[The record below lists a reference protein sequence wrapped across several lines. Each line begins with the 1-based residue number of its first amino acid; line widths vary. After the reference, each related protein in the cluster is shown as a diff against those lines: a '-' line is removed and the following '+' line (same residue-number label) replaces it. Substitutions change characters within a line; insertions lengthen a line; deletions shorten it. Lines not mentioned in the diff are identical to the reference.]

1 MNISNKK
8 IVCCVPKRRCA
19 WVWGMAGPAGGE
31 AAPAR
36 NSPATLVLGALMM
49 LLVGVNLGKILTGR
63 SSDGGNE
70 RLSTRVNVLS
80 VLQVNTPSCFHACM
94 HSCCFERR

>member
-1 MNISNKK
+1 MDSTTT
-8 IVCCVPKRRCA
+8 KRHCS
-19 WVWGMAGPAGGE
+19 WVWGMAGQAGPAGGE

-80 VLQVNTPSCFHACM
+80 VLQVNTPVFMHACIRVAL
-94 HSCCFERR
+94 SGGDYYG